1 MPHLD
6 PNQKVHKGVA
16 LNEEEAEDV
25 VFHKEEGLK
34 EEVHN
39 LEDHNL
45 EVHKEVVLFKVEEAE
60 DLEEAGEED
69 EEEVEEGEEEMMIVH

>member
-1 MPHLD
+1 MPHQD

-34 EEVHN
+34 EEDHN

-45 EVHKEVVLFKVEEAE
+45 EALKEVVLFKVEEAE
-60 DLEEAGEED
+60 DLEAGEED
-69 EEEVEEGEEEMMIVH
+69 EEEVEEEEEEMTIVH